1 MTCWGLFHGW
11 MFSHTSRHDFE
22 QFASLDDAKM
32 AFRER
37 YRGRDSRFKG
47 LMLSPVM
54 EIFFDDP
61 TYGKFDERRPDLV
74 LHYENRAIVAKYKG
88 DI

>member
-1 MTCWGLFHGW
+1 

-22 QFASLDDAKM
+22 QFASLDDAKT

-61 TYGKFDERRPDLV
+61 THGRFHDRKPDLV
-74 LHYENRAIVAKYKG
+74 LHYENRAIVSRYKG